1 MGGSMRHLHILLP
14 FRRHSFVWGC
24 IFFVCWSVIAFDVAS
39 ARRLASEDTNYAL
52 HKKHEAMN
60 GKIIYKNPR
69 NAPSDSCPR
78 DEESIKR
85 TGRKCLRKCSSD
97 ADCLSR
103 RKICICDG
111 ICGLSCI
118 KPDRECGDLD
128 NPVFGF
134 VEFNGKL
141 VGSQAKYKCQEG
153 YHLIGQE
160 YRRCQADGTWS
171 SMPPE
176 CRENL
181 YCTDPPL
188 IPNAKHNGTTGVTR
202 FAVNMTLE
210 YTCDQGYST
219 VGFNDAKCF
228 LYNNTMQWFGPEMNC
243 EPKSCG
249 DPGEIPNGHK
259 ETECYSYSCRL
270 SYSCRPGFTLEGRNT
285 LYCQHD
291 GSWNPKDLPKCKPI
305 QCDLPDNPDHGKAH
319 YTSVYYNAVVNYE
332 CNYSYMI
339 VGPTTRTCGPDMKWT
354 GEQPQCVVMIA
365 PAGCIV
371 PTIENGRLSN
381 DTRSGTQVPHGSTIT
396 VTCEDHYEQ
405 SQNLPP
411 STCYNSTWTHYPHCH
426 PARCK
431 RLPERPRHGMVIAPK
446 TAHGMKARYR
456 CKDGYR
462 LQGSSTTICHFG
474 NWTGHTPRCK
484 IVYCPFPGYL
494 TNGRVLL
501 VGNMGM
507 YDYRPYVK
515 KVRNNRQIRYECNR
529 GFYLSE
535 GPPGATC
542 IAGRWSPKHLPK
554 CDPKLHPRVQW
565 LKRSVS
571 IADYL
576 KYLNQTKNEELQ
588 LNMTTTPASP
598 EEDLLWPITARD
610 DTGEDEI
617 INGEIGGAFN
627 ENSEKPGEYFEE
639 NSDRFAD
646 SLEGNSDKTGDYF
659 YGNSEKAIKYF
670 EGNSEKA
677 GDNFEGNSEKVG
689 GSLGGNSEKASDHFE
704 ENSEK
709 MGDYVEGNSKNPGN
723 YLKGNSENSYD
734 SPENNFEKRN
744 DNNGLIIHEKGAT
757 AENTNMSKATYSYTV
772 PIKDGYVDNMVGD
785 THHNIEVF
793 EPLRRVPRSATTDT
807 REKTHRKRNEWKK
820 LGKKASHCEDID
832 INEYVEV
839 EVLRAGRDLNYTYSA
854 GARIRVRC
862 LEGHGLN
869 IGNKTAKCSRGKWR
883 PMKPECVT
891 LPCLVPQTANGYYE
905 FNSVQVPQKATIPHA
920 EVVRFWCQDGYAVL
934 GSNTLRCW
942 YGDWTVTGI
951 RPHCQPDP
959 CSLPAIEHGE
969 YLDGH
974 LPGDSMEHG
983 TVFSYA
989 CEDGWLVN
997 VPQITC
1003 HLGNFLPEQPSCVTP
1018 EQATHIGHRLPQPMK
1033 LLSFSESDVSLGG
1046 DITSIDFMAG
1056 RHSSCSP
1063 PTQIQGTVIF
1073 KNGQPLDEE
1082 ERRTHQSTSY
1092 QDPLISVAVLSS
1104 SRRFP
1109 DGSEVTFNCIA
1120 NTMGEKSTWKLR
1132 CEDGSWVGQKTPS
1145 FCRSEE
1151 PKTEAP
1157 DEVMEGNKSCIWKK
1171 SESRVVTFHGD
1182 LELTELVMEFPPG
1195 TELVS
1200 RCSDIGKYAFVGSVR
1215 RRCVDGEWTGESPK
1229 CFGLN
1234 RDFSYS
1240 LDRPPTI
1247 LIRHKDGPIAQ
1258 TNDGQLLVYPGTQL
1272 YLECLWVRRYGTP
1285 RWNVSHTFE
1294 DVEDEDE
1301 KDIGM
1306 ELKEKLR
1313 SAGLTEEGGGK
1324 YWTGWSTDAMRNP
1337 QLEYRLAL
1345 YTTHVGD
1352 SGNYTCTTPT
1362 GHSHSIY
1369 LDIRKVECP
1378 PLEESFQGPLTPRRH
1393 PQSTT
1398 TMNTI
1403 VNFSCGPGLNL
1414 IGPRKTKCL
1423 PSGKWSSSMPRC
1435 ESRSKRIRC
1444 DLPEAPKNGRLSSKG
1459 PFTAADDL
1467 EITCDTGY
1475 MLTGQP
1481 VMLCKPDGTWSAP
1494 VPTCTQAC
1502 MYPGIIISGTM
1513 SSVKFYYPVNDN
1525 VTYACSSEFELHGE
1539 ATITCLEGGI
1549 WSAPVPSCLPKP

>member
-24 IFFVCWSVIAFDVAS
+24 IFFVSWSVIAIEVVS

-78 DEESIKR
+78 DEEAIKR
-85 TGRKCLRKCSSD
+85 TGRKCLRKCSTD

-111 ICGLSCI
+111 VCGLSCI

-160 YRRCQADGTWS
+160 HRRCQADGTWS

-188 IPNAKHNGTTGVTR
+188 IPNAKHNGSTGVTR
-202 FAVNMTLE
+202 FAVNLTLE

-249 DPGEIPNGHK
+249 DPGEIPNGQK
-259 ETECYSYSCRL
+259 ETECYTFSCRL
-270 SYSCRPGFTLEGRNT
+270 TYSCRPGFTLDGRNT

-291 GSWNPKDLPKCKPI
+291 GSWNPKDLPNCKPI
-305 QCDLPDNPDHGKAH
+305 QCDLPNNPDHGKAH

-354 GEQPQCVVMIA
+354 GEEPQCVVMIA

-371 PTIENGRLSN
+371 PTVENGRLSN
-381 DTRSGTQVPHGSTIT
+381 DTRPGSQVPHGSTIT
-396 VTCEDHYEQ
+396 VTCDDHYEQ

-431 RLPERPRHGMVIAPK
+431 RLPERPRHGMVIAPR

-554 CDPKLHPRVQW
+554 CSPKLHPRVQW
-565 LKRSVS
+565 LKRSVNL
-571 IADYL
+571 ADYL
-576 KYLNQTKNEELQ
+576 KYLNQTQEEEQPL
-588 LNMTTTPASP
+588 MTTIAST
-598 EEDLLWPITARD
+598 ETGQVAEDHLWPISARD
-610 DTGEDEI
+610 ATEGEDEI
-617 INGEIGGAFN
+617 INEDDSDTLEGSPEKGDSEEGHEADGIGVDSDDEDGVATAGGAN
-627 ENSEKPGEYFEE
+627 ES
-639 NSDRFAD
+639 
-646 SLEGNSDKTGDYF
+646 
-659 YGNSEKAIKYF
+659 
-670 EGNSEKA
+670 
-677 GDNFEGNSEKVG
+677 
-689 GSLGGNSEKASDHFE
+689 
-704 ENSEK
+704 
-709 MGDYVEGNSKNPGN
+709 M
-723 YLKGNSENSYD
+723 
-734 SPENNFEKRN
+734 
-744 DNNGLIIHEKGAT
+744 AT
-757 AENTNMSKATYSYTV
+757 HSYTV
-772 PIKDGYVDNMVGD
+772 PIEDGYVDNMVGD
-785 THHNIEVF
+785 VHHRSAEGSK
-793 EPLRRVPRSATTDT
+793 PLSRVPRSATTDG
-807 REKTHRKRNEWKK
+807 RDKTHRKRNEWKK
-820 LGKKASHCEDID
+820 LGKKASHCEEID

-839 EVLRAGRDLNYTYSA
+839 EVIRAGRDLNYTYSA

-920 EVVRFWCQDGYAVL
+920 EVVRFWCHDGYAVL

-942 YGDWTVTGI
+942 YGEWTVTGI

-959 CSLPAIEHGE
+959 CSLPVIDHGE

-974 LPGDSMEHG
+974 LPGDSMEHS
-983 TVFSYA
+983 TVFSYT

-1046 DITSIDFMAG
+1046 DITSIDFMT
-1056 RHSSCSP
+1056 RQHSSCSP

-1073 KNGQPLDEE
+1073 KNGQPLDEGE
-1082 ERRTHQSTSY
+1082 
-1092 QDPLISVAVLSS
+1092 
-1104 SRRFP
+1104 RRFP

-1120 NTMGEKSTWKLR
+1120 NTMGEKSTWTLR

-1157 DEVMEGNKSCIWKK
+1157 DRVSEGNKSCIWKK
-1171 SESRVVTFHGD
+1171 LESRVVTFHGD
-1182 LELTELVMEFPPG
+1182 LELTELVMEFQPG

-1258 TNDGQLLVYPGTQL
+1258 TNDGKLLVHPGTQL

-1285 RWNVSHTFE
+1285 RWNVSHTYE
-1294 DVEDEDE
+1294 DVDE
-1301 KDIGM
+1301 KDEKEIGL

-1362 GHSHSIY
+1362 GYSHSVY
-1369 LDIRKVECP
+1369 LDIKRVECP

-1398 TMNTI
+1398 TLNT
-1403 VNFSCGPGLNL
+1403 VVTFSCGPGLNL

-1423 PSGKWSSSMPRC
+1423 PSGKWSTSMPRC

-1444 DLPEAPKNGRLSSKG
+1444 ELPEPPRNGRLSGKG
-1459 PFTAADDL
+1459 PYTAADDL

-1525 VTYACSSEFELHGE
+1525 VTYTCSSEFELHGE
-1539 ATITCLEGGI
+1539 PTITCLEGGI